1 MSISVHLV
9 DSSRGTG
16 STHVEVVS
24 LPLEL
29 GGGVH
34 LVGHDASDG
43 LDKMAGQQSL
53 EFCLVVQCL
62 EFCLV
67 VQCNIDFF

>member
-16 STHVEVVS
+16 STHMEVIP

-34 LVGHDASDG
+34 LVGHDASNG
-43 LDKMAGQQSL
+43 LYKMVGQWGSSKPENVESRL
-53 EFCLVVQCL
+53 FVQ
-62 EFCLV
+62 
-67 VQCNIDFF
+67 